1 MAVLELQHAA
11 KLEHKAASP
20 RCGRLYVRVATHSGW
35 SSYRAWGVCD
45 NGVIEFRGSTG
56 AYTKEVYEILRRMVR
71 AEAEPPEV
79 VVRTARMLFEHFEAE
94 LRYANMT
101 DNSFVGTAVE
111 YDDPE
116 SPYRSFTLYM
126 EIVRQQTD
134 VMDLITMDGG
144 KEDLRLVGPGW
155 VVLITATYVGFDG
168 HDGEGKHMVKRRI
181 PFVGRIDSEVVWAE
195 LVRVIKMAV
204 NALPTE

>member
-1 MAVLELQHAA
+1 MAKLELQHVV

-20 RCGRLYVRVATHSGW
+20 RCGRLYVRVTTHSGW
-35 SSYRAWGVCD
+35 SNYRAWGICD

-71 AEAEPPEV
+71 AGAEPPEV
-79 VVRTARMLFEHFEAE
+79 VVRTAKILFEHFEAE
-94 LRYANMT
+94 LRYVNNT

-126 EIVRQQTD
+126 DIVRQQVD
-134 VMDLITMDGG
+134 VMDLIMDGG
-144 KEDLRLVGPGW
+144 EDLRLAGPGW
-155 VVLITATYVGFDG
+155 VVTITATFEGFDG
-168 HDGEGKHMVKRRI
+168 YDGEGKHTVKRRI
-181 PFVGRIDSEVVWAE
+181 PFVGRIDSNVTWAE
-195 LVRVIKMAV
+195 MMRTIRMAV